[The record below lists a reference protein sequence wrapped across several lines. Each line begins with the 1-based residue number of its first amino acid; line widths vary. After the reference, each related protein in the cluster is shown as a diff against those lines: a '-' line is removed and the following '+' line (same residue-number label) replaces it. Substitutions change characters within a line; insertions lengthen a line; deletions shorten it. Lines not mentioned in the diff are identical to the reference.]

1 MLRLYPAR
9 LMSTLASLWLRG
21 PERTPRPALGEDVH
35 VDVCVVGA
43 GITGLSA
50 AFELSRLGASVAVLE
65 ARHVAAGASGYNTA
79 KLSSL
84 HGLTYSKLE
93 RQLGA
98 EGARLYGAANQHGIE
113 RVHEIVA
120 ELEIDCDL
128 RGKPNLVYTESED
141 ERPEIEREVEA
152 ARRAS
157 LPARLVEETDLPF
170 PIAAAVQFERQAEF
184 HPVRYLDGLAAGL
197 EAVGVRVHEGTRA
210 VAVSAGSPCRV
221 RTDGGRTVTA
231 GSVVVATHLP
241 FLDRGAFFARC
252 HPERSYVV
260 AAPRDGATAT
270 EGMYLSTESP
280 AHSVRVHDLDGRPWL
295 LVAGESHK
303 TGHGDAAE
311 RYRSLERWAL
321 ERFGIEPVLRWAT
334 QDQMPV
340 DGVPFIGPVD
350 PVSRNVYVATGFRKW
365 GLAMGTASGELLA
378 ALVDGREH
386 PWAELF
392 DTRRLR
398 PRAAAVSFAKE
409 NLDVAVRFFGDR
421 VVKRAGVESIE
432 PGEGRVVGAGL
443 GQRAVYRGEDGE
455 LHALSARCTHL
466 GCIVNWNSGERTW
479 DCPCHGSRFGARG
492 EVITGPAVSPLAPQ
506 GPSRRRPTPEPPG

>member
-1 MLRLYPAR
+1 MGGAEARQGGRL
-9 LMSTLASLWLRG
+9 SSSLWLQGSRHA
-21 PERTPRPALGEDVH
+21 PRPALQEDIH
-35 VDVCVVGA
+35 VDACVIGA
-43 GITGLSA
+43 GISGLSA

-93 RQLGA
+93 RRHGA
-98 EGARLYGAANQHGIE
+98 EKARLYGAANERGIE
-113 RVHEIVA
+113 RVHEVAA
-120 ELEIDCDL
+120 ELQIECDL
-128 RGKPNLVYTESED
+128 RRKPNLVYTESEP
-141 ERPEIEREVEA
+141 ERGQLEEEVDA

-157 LPARLVEETDLPF
+157 LPARLVEETDLPY

-184 HPVRYLDGLAAGL
+184 HPVKYLEGLAAAL
-197 EAVGVRVHEGTRA
+197 EAEGVRVCEATRA
-210 VAVSAGSPCRV
+210 VSVSAGSPCRV
-221 RTDGGRTVTA
+221 RTESGRTVTA

-241 FLDRGAFFARC
+241 FLDRGGFFARC

-260 AAPRDGATAT
+260 AAPYDSSAATD
-270 EGMYLSTESP
+270 GMYLSTESP
-280 AHSVRVHDLDGRPWL
+280 AHSIRVHELDGGAWL
-295 LVAGESHK
+295 LVGGESHK

-311 RYRSLERWAL
+311 RYRALAAWAR
-321 ERFGIEPVLRWAT
+321 ERFGMEPVMRWAT
-334 QDQMPV
+334 QDHMPV
-340 DGVPFIGPVD
+340 DGVPFIGAVD
-350 PVSRNVYVATGFRKW
+350 PVSANVFVATGFRKW
-365 GLAMGTASGELLA
+365 GLALGAAAAELLA

-398 PRAAAVSFAKE
+398 PRAALASFAKE
-409 NLDVAVRFFGDR
+409 NLDVALRFVGDR
-421 VVKRAGVESIE
+421 VVKRAGVDSIE

-443 GQRAVYRGEDGE
+443 GQRAVYRDEDGT

-466 GCIVNWNSGERTW
+466 GCIVNWNSAERTW

-492 EVITGPAVSPLAPQ
+492 EVIEGPAVAPL
-506 GPSRRRPTPEPPG
+506 GPKDEPG